1 MALGLLLGLLL
12 GVGLAL
18 LRDQFDRRLRD
29 TDGIEEVFNLP
40 VLGTIPQSRAIQHS
54 GPGGELPPTGMEG
67 EAFRMLRANLR
78 YFNVDREIASIL
90 ITSAAPQDGKTTVA
104 WNVAMSEARAGKRV
118 LYIEADLRR
127 PTLSGHL
134 GLSPD
139 TGLSLVLSGAEPA
152 AAIQNVQG
160 VDLIFAG
167 PLPPNPAELIE
178 SQRMTELL
186 TWAKGEYDRVIVDT
200 PPAAVVA
207 DAVSL
212 FSQVDGVVI
221 VARLN
226 KSPREAAE
234 HLRDQLANTG
244 APMLGIVIN
253 GVASPADSGYY
264 RSQPTAMPFPDGP
277 SGDTETEKDK
287 SEPAEKA
294 VPVSKSPQSR

>member
-1 MALGLLLGLLL
+1 
-12 GVGLAL
+12 
-18 LRDQFDRRLRD
+18 
-29 TDGIEEVFNLP
+29 
-40 VLGTIPQSRAIQHS
+40 VLGTIPQSRAIQRS

-78 YFNVDREIASIL
+78 YFNVDREITSIL

-104 WNVAMSEARAGKRV
+104 WNVAMAEARAGKRV

-134 GLSPD
+134 GISPD
-139 TGLSLVLSGAEPA
+139 IGLSLVLSGAETAPT
-152 AAIQNVQG
+152 AIQNVQG

-186 TWAKGEYDRVIVDT
+186 TWGEEKYDRVIVDT

-212 FSQVDGVVI
+212 FNQVDGVVI

-234 HLRDQLANTG
+234 HLRDQLANTS

-264 RSQPTAMPFPDGP
+264 RSQPTATPFPADS
-277 SGDTETEKDK
+277 SGDAETGQDK
-287 SEPAEKA
+287 SEPAEKD
-294 VPVSKSPQSR
+294 VPVSKSPPSR